1 MAFNLSKN
9 EGDSKSKFDLSKS
22 DVSTP
27 DFKEPKNNNKTIL
40 IIVLIVV
47 FAGAIYFLTDSS
59 KTEDNVTVATDSTTT
74 STSDTATNNVQQSPS
89 TNITTTN
96 SVSNS
101 APSIDAPAKFEKGSA
116 DVNNIDDS
124 KVNQILEYI
133 KSNSS
138 AVITI
143 EGYASSEGELDFNQK
158 LSENRASNFAKYLVS
173 KGISKENLK
182 TIGKGVENPIASN
195 DDENGRAQNRRVEI
209 EF

>member
-9 EGDSKSKFDLSKS
+9 DGGSKSKFDLSKS

-27 DFKEPKNNNKTIL
+27 DFKEPKNSNKTVL
-40 IIVLIVV
+40 IIVLIAVV
-47 FAGAIYFLTDSS
+47 AGAIYFFTNSS
-59 KTEDNVTVATDSTTT
+59 KTEENVTVASDS
-74 STSDTATNNVQQSPS
+74 TATNLND
-89 TNITTTN
+89 N
-96 SVSNS
+96 VSNNTRDS
-101 APSIDAPAKFEKGSA
+101 TSENKSTILASNSTPSIDAPAKFEKGSA

-209 EF
+209 KF